1 MWLKR
6 MRAKQ
11 IAACRPPSGKIIS
24 LSSRHPAL
32 KFLAFDTATEWCSAA
47 LWIDGVCISREI
59 YAGQKHSDLLV
70 PTLMQLLAE
79 SGLTL
84 HQLDGLAYG
93 MGPGSFTGLRIASGV
108 AQGLALAADLP
119 VLGISTLE
127 TLAEEAG
134 ADQVLACLDAR
145 MHEVY
150 AALYQREGKLE
161 SETWQCLAGP
171 LVCPPDAVPVPES
184 DGYVGVGSGFAA
196 YPNLAKLH
204 LSRIDASLIP
214 HARAMAR
221 LAAPRLQQGEGESAD
236 KAEPLYIR
244 NKVALKICE
253 R

>member
-1 MWLKR
+1 M
-6 MRAKQ
+6 
-11 IAACRPPSGKIIS
+11 
-24 LSSRHPAL
+24 

-47 LWIDGVCISREI
+47 LWIDGVCTSREVH
-59 YAGQKHSDLLV
+59 AGQKHSDLLV
-70 PTLMQLLAE
+70 PMLMELLAE
-79 SGLTL
+79 AGLSL

-134 ADQVLACLDAR
+134 AEQVLACLDAR

-150 AALYQREGKLE
+150 AALYQRERQREGQRDSQLQGGA
-161 SETWQCLAGP
+161 WQCLAGP
-171 LVCPPDAVPVPES
+171 LVCPPDVVPLPEG
-184 DGYVGVGSGFAA
+184 DGFVGVGSGFAA
-196 YPNLAKLH
+196 YPNLAQAH

-221 LAAPRLQQGEGESAD
+221 LAAPRLQRGEGESAE

>member
-1 MWLKR
+1 M
-6 MRAKQ
+6 
-11 IAACRPPSGKIIS
+11 
-24 LSSRHPAL
+24 
-32 KFLAFDTATEWCSAA
+32 
-47 LWIDGVCISREI
+47 
-59 YAGQKHSDLLV
+59 
-70 PTLMQLLAE
+70 LMELLAE

-84 HQLDGLAYG
+84 HQLDALVYG

-150 AALYQREGKLE
+150 AALYQRESQHEGQPPG
-161 SETWQCLAGP
+161 ETWHCLAGP
-171 LVCPPDAVPVPES
+171 LVCPPDAVPLPEG

-196 YPNLAKLH
+196 FPKLAHSH
-204 LSRIDASLIP
+204 LSRVDASLIP

-221 LAAPRLQQGEGESAD
+221 LAAPRLLRGEGESAE

>member
-1 MWLKR
+1 LKR
-6 MRAKQ
+6 MRAKP
-11 IAACRPPSGKIIS
+11 IAACRPASAKITHFPS
-24 LSSRHPAL
+24 RRPAL

-47 LWIDGVCISREI
+47 LWIDGVCTSREI
-59 YAGQKHSDLLV
+59 HAGQKHSDLLV
-70 PTLMQLLAE
+70 PMLMELLAE

-84 HQLDGLAYG
+84 HQLDALVYG

-134 ADQVLACLDAR
+134 ANKVLACLDAR

-150 AALYQREGKLE
+150 AALYQREGQLE
-161 SETWQCLAGP
+161 SATWHCLAGP
-171 LVCPPDAVPVPES
+171 LVCPPDAVPLPES
-184 DGYVGVGSGFAA
+184 DDFVGVGSGFAA
-196 YPNLAKLH
+196 YPNLAQSH
-204 LSRIDASLIP
+204 LNRIDASLIP
-214 HARAMAR
+214 HARSMAR
-221 LAAPRLQQGEGESAD
+221 LAAPRLQRREGESAE